1 MTFDPTRFLGE
12 TPSTNTFFPFGGG
25 RRTCLGM
32 AFANFEMRIVLAEVL
47 AHLDLS
53 LVEPGLPPAEIR
65 GATIA
70 PRKGFRVKVG
80 AVRRPLVA

>member
-1 MTFDPTRFLGE
+1 
-12 TPSTNTFFPFGGG
+12 
-25 RRTCLGM
+25 
-32 AFANFEMRIVLAEVL
+32 MRIVLAEVL